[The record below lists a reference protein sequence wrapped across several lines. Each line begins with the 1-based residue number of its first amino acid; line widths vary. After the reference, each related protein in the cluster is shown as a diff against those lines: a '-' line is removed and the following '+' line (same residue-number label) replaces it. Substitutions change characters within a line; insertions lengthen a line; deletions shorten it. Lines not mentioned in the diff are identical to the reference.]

1 MRFLE
6 LYHIHIGDIFANG
19 AFWDDKNLRTSQD
32 LPERHGKSTIW
43 IHGNLTQLGK
53 MPIEFDD
60 LSIKKHYIP

>member
-6 LYHIHIGDIFANG
+6 LYHIHIGDIRMG
-19 AFWDDKNLRTSQD
+19 LFWDDKNLRTSQD
-32 LPERHGKSTIW
+32 LPERHGKSTIR

-60 LSIKKHYIP
+60 LSIKQHYIP